1 MKKLFLIV
9 IMFAACT
16 LSFSQSKKLLKI
28 QVAKDSRKTLDF
40 SKMDSDFEYVSIFY
54 QKFLLGFDILN
65 SADKR
70 ELRDICKL
78 VYKTLNNGYKA
89 QIIVKKF
96 RNDQDFIIN
105 FGQWPDNNET
115 LLITSNYHIGKK
127 KLLNDAEMHKEEEVR
142 DSWGTLYYIK
152 NGKLIY
158 YQDIDNEILS
168 AEAKL
173 ENNLSELEKNP
184 KPITHIMIVEN
195 YFEMNEIDKGLQYL
209 NENKDKILSLA
220 SETSDSKNINNLI
233 TCLEEEAKVLR
244 ELKR

>member
-54 QKFLLGFDILN
+54 QKFLSGFGILN
-65 SADKR
+65 SADKK

-78 VYKTLNNGYKA
+78 VYKTLNDGYKT
-89 QIIVKKF
+89 QIAVKKF
-96 RNDQDFIIN
+96 QNGQDLLIN
-105 FGQWPDNNET
+105 FGQMPNSNET
-115 LLITSNYHIGKK
+115 LLITSNYHVAKG
-127 KLLNDAEMHKEEEVR
+127 KLLNDAEMRKEGNE
-142 DSWGTLYYIK
+142 SWALLYCIK
-152 NGKLIY
+152 EGKLI
-158 YQDIDNEILS
+158 DIRDQNNEILS

-184 KPITHIMIVEN
+184 KPITYIMIVEN